1 MTPTSEE
8 VITAFDMLN
17 DSAPSILMLRQKL
30 VSDGADI
37 DIALNAIQ
45 AAVDDGHLI
54 QEGPHLRKAV
64 KD

>member
-1 MTPTSEE
+1 
-8 VITAFDMLN
+8 
-17 DSAPSILMLRQKL
+17 MLRQKL